1 MKPSEAAGAARF
13 TRDELERLDKGAL
26 IDIILVQGSELV
38 EFEEKVRKLSARLDT
53 NSGNSSVPPSADSIK
68 SKAEQKKARALKRRK
83 RKRGKRRKR
92 GGQPGHVG
100 HFQRHPEKADRTD
113 TILPEECFHCHAP
126 LDEKC
131 IDPDVEPAQH
141 YLYELVEKPVEV
153 TKTECPAC
161 RCPRCGRVSQERLP
175 SELRKSTLGPRL
187 TALGLFLRGGLQAS
201 TRDVVEFFATVL
213 DRPISLGTVSNME
226 GRFTAAMEGP
236 YAEALEAVKIAKI
249 LNVDETTWLEESKGK
264 VLWIATN
271 GELSVYR
278 IDASKGREAL
288 YKLIGVDFRG
298 IVGSDRAK
306 SYDGLE
312 PDQRQVCW
320 SHLDRNWQKL
330 YDSGGKGRGIAA
342 RALAEIDTL
351 FEIWHEYKRGEL
363 NHEQLAEKLL
373 PVKQGFR
380 EILDEGMTSPN
391 EDLQAISRAL
401 DGIWNA
407 LWTFTKH
414 AGVEPT
420 NNSAEREGRP
430 AVTLRKTSLGSQSER
445 GSRFVERFLT
455 AAQTLKKSGRKAFDY
470 IVDVVSAALD
480 GEPAPS
486 FLLPIPHC

>member
-1 MKPSEAAGAARF
+1 MTHVESPTSTRPSREQLDQLD
-13 TRDELERLDKGAL
+13 RDGLIRLVLDLLDENASLDEKIRQLE
-26 IDIILVQGSELV
+26 
-38 EFEEKVRKLSARLDT
+38 ARLNT
-53 NSGNSSVPPSADSIK
+53 SSGNSSVPPSADSPK
-68 SKAEQKKARALKRRK
+68 SKAEQKKARALKRKK

-100 HFQRHPEKADRTD
+100 HFQKPPEKADRTN
-113 TILPEECFHCHAP
+113 TILPEECVHCHAP

-131 IDPDVEPAQH
+131 IDPDIEPARH

-161 RCPRCGRVSQERLP
+161 RCPRCGRVSQELLP

-187 TALGLFLRGGLQAS
+187 TSLGLFLRGGLQAS
-201 TRDVVEFFATVL
+201 TRGVVEFFATVL
-213 DRPISLGTVSNME
+213 DRPISLGTVSNLE

-288 YKLIGVDFRG
+288 FKLIGVDFRG

-306 SYDGLE
+306 SYDGLD

-407 LWTFTKH
+407 LWTFTRH